1 MAEHPI
7 HNLMKISMENIKQMV
22 DVDTIVGNP
31 VKTENGE
38 TIIPVSKVS
47 FGFAAGG
54 SEFESEHK
62 TGSNEQPPFG
72 GGSGGGFS
80 ITPIAFLVVN
90 QSGVELKHLE
100 ERTSLYERLL
110 DQVPRAVNSIM
121 NEFDKSGKKSSQ
133 GIDNENE

>member
-54 SEFESEHK
+54 SEFEAERK
-62 TGSNEQPPFG
+62 TSSNDQPPFG
-72 GGSGGGFS
+72 GGSGGVSFHYTNCFLSRKS
-80 ITPIAFLVVN
+80 IRC
-90 QSGVELKHLE
+90 QLKHIE

-110 DQVPRAVNSIM
+110 DQAPKVINSIM
-121 NEFDKSGKKSSQ
+121 NEFDKSGIKSSQ
-133 GIDNENE
+133 GMEGKK

>member
-47 FGFAAGG
+47 FGFAK
-54 SEFESEHK
+54 EV
-62 TGSNEQPPFG
+62 
-72 GGSGGGFS
+72 
-80 ITPIAFLVVN
+80 VVN
-90 QSGVELKHLE
+90 LKRNVKHHLMINPIW
-100 ERTSLYERLL
+100 RWKWRWSFHYTNCFLSRK
-110 DQVPRAVNSIM
+110 SIRCRI
-121 NEFDKSGKKSSQ
+121 KAY
-133 GIDNENE
+133 